1 MVLGPKWTQS
11 TFVVDLDK
19 GQITA
24 QFHADPNINPV
35 VADLNMLNLILD
47 EACLNSKGLLGHSS
61 CLLSLRLIF
70 EIKVFYSFSH
80 LLVYF
85 VLTCPKSRQKSVT
98 LLSD

>member
-1 MVLGPKWTQS
+1 M
-11 TFVVDLDK
+11 DLDK

-61 CLLSLRLIF
+61 CLLSLRLII